1 MACGSEDLRVGA
13 AYLITSILTRYNFIP
28 IGVNT
33 IGANWKS
40 YRRIKGEASL
50 DSRRVV
56 NQAGHFPR
64 VAFALREKS
73 QEPDYDTLVKIANY
87 FKVSIDYLLG
97 RTQDPEMVLD
107 ADVRQFV
114 DSLNFPTNASCSN
127 FLLTID
133 GKQLTAEEAKR
144 FIAFVRAERSL

>member
-1 MACGSEDLRVGA
+1 MTQEEL
-13 AYLITSILTRYNFIP
+13 SIKLDISR
-28 IGVNT
+28 
-33 IGANWKS
+33 
-40 YRRIKGEASL
+40 ASL
-50 DSRRVV
+50 SHYEKNRR
-56 NQAGHFPR
+56 
-64 VAFALREKS
+64 
-73 QEPDYDTLVKIANY
+73 EPDYDTLVKIANY